1 MESERI
7 ARAGVVFFHRMVNQY
22 LRVGKYSA
30 FGHEHD
36 KSLTATRHR
45 ESVGA
50 CGSAVAEGSAE
61 SQSGVP
67 EVHLVEDTASTQEQ
81 ANVEFKS
88 R

>member
-7 ARAGVVFFHRMVNQY
+7 ARGGVVFFHRMVNQY
-22 LRVGKYSA
+22 LRGGKYSA